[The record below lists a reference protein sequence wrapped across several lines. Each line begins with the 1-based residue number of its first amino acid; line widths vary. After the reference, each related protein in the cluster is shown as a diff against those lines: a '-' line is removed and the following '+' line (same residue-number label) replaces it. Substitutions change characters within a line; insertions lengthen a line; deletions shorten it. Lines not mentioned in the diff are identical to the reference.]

1 MDVYKK
7 PKVTNAFNDFLRNV
21 SQKLASKNMFE
32 TYINKVNVI
41 IKWMSPLLIN
51 KLKDTFFLLKINKS
65 SDVDDVSSKII
76 KKSLGVVCGPLI
88 DLFQQSLEKSVFPD
102 D

>member
-7 PKVTNAFNDFLRNV
+7 PHVTNAFNDFLRNV

-41 IKWMSPLLIN
+41 MDFKPLLIN

-76 KKSLGVVCGPLI
+76 KKCLGVVCGPLI

>member
-1 MDVYKK
+1 MLSMISLEMLV
-7 PKVTNAFNDFLRNV
+7 RNWPV
-21 SQKLASKNMFE
+21 KICLKH
-32 TYINKVNVI
+32 INKVNVI
-41 IKWMSPLLIN
+41 MDFKPLLIN

>member
-41 IKWMSPLLIN
+41 MDFKPLLTN

-65 SDVDDVSSKII
+65 SDVDAVSSKII